1 MGKYYT
7 DSKAF
12 NGHIMTEFKFN
23 VLEVFSQHF
32 KVHSSVVLS
41 FKPNKIVIQTMNENN
56 LEIKDDDVD
65 IRGFYTTRIPSES
78 LEEYD
83 LLCNIPEVNV
93 IVTKSLIKST
103 SKIAGGCKS
112 INVVS
117 NGFLLINEEIIESL
131 VEVSFDL
138 YGKELRRR
146 RKVINEDINED
157 NIKVINDEDV
167 REYELELLEDEWSLT
182 RSSKTSDEIFGRV
195 VKRPYL
201 HYLFTS
207 RIDYKIHRINTD
219 LRYKSVV
226 VRNPA
231 LFKRQYGLESRIFIA
246 ENGTIL
252 FCGCHHF
259 SETDAIIQTPNAAP
273 NGEFKNYDT
282 DEEGDCEKFDHELP
296 NIVFKYLLKFIR
308 QIVNKGRDVIINN
321 FEILIRRYEEP
332 MGPIEEEPESFKI
345 GNISFNKLI
354 PSRVKQQLENDKRAK
369 RREILEQN
377 FDKRDDWSNV
387 KPHCHALNEHQE
399 GLMVLPEFR
408 INHRYYSTHA
418 IYKDFEPLRKSEH
431 LRLDDKDEVDKPC
444 KTRKAY
450 DYITKMIEESKL
462 SGKVIT
468 QNDIFKKLKKL
479 APELY
484 KNYLEGEVTP
494 VFKIDK
500 L

>member
-1 MGKYYT
+1 
-7 DSKAF
+7 
-12 NGHIMTEFKFN
+12 MTE
-23 VLEVFSQHF
+23 
-32 KVHSSVVLS
+32 
-41 FKPNKIVIQTMNENN
+41 NN
-56 LEIKDDDVD
+56 GEIKDDVD

-83 LLCNIPEVNV
+83 FDCNIPEVNV

-103 SKIAGGCKS
+103 SKVAGGCKH

-138 YGKELRRR
+138 YGKDLRRR
-146 RKVINEDINED
+146 RKVI
-157 NIKVINDEDV
+157 DEASEEVSDDEGS
-167 REYELELLEDEWSLT
+167 REYELERLEDEWSLK
-182 RSSKTSDEIFGRV
+182 RALKTSESFDRV

-219 LRYKSVV
+219 LYYKSIV

-231 LFKRQYGLESRIFIA
+231 LFKKQYGFENRTFIA

-252 FCGCHHF
+252 FCGCHNF
-259 SETDAIIQTPNAAP
+259 SETDEIIQAP

-282 DEEGDCEKFDHELP
+282 DEEGDCEKFDYELP
-296 NIVFKYLLKFIR
+296 NKIFKYLFKFIS
-308 QIVNKGRDVIINN
+308 QIINKSRDVIINN

-332 MGPIEEEPESFKI
+332 IEEKSEAFKI

-354 PSRVKQQLENDKRAK
+354 PSSVKQQLENDKRAK
-369 RREILEQN
+369 RREILERN
-377 FDKRDDWSNV
+377 FDKRDDCSNV
-387 KPHCHALNEHQE
+387 KPHCHALNENEE
-399 GLMVLPEFR
+399 GLMVLPEYR
-408 INHRYYSTHA
+408 INHRYYSTYA

-431 LRLDDKDEVDKPC
+431 LRLDDEDEVDKPC

-468 QNDIFKKLKKL
+468 QDDIFKKLKKL